1 MVLESILNPTK
12 AERKPWDLFLMG
24 IIYATIGAL
33 LAWWIFKEWSSMV
46 MVFLTAMA
54 SIPLMYRTLK
64 YEEREDVEIKE
75 EYPLIKQHMKAVI
88 FFIFLFLG
96 FTLAFSFW
104 NFILP
109 AKTVAVAFKAQ
120 SSTIQSINNPTG
132 AATSINVFMK
142 IFTNNIRVLFFCIFF
157 SFFYGAG
164 AIFILAWNGS
174 VVGTAIGALSRNK
187 LGEIMAK
194 VGFAHV
200 GNYFQ
205 VLTLGILRYLPHGI
219 LEVIGFFV
227 GGLAGGIISVAVV
240 NHDFGTKE
248 FNHIVAD
255 SLDLLILSILIIFFA
270 AIVEVYITPPLFH
283 MFSG

>member
-1 MVLESILNPTK
+1 MVLESILSPTK
-12 AERKPWDLFLMG
+12 AERKPFELFFLG
-24 IIYATIGAL
+24 IIYASIGAL

-64 YEEREDVEIKE
+64 YEEHEDMEIKD
-75 EYPLIKQHMKAVI
+75 EYPLIKQHMKAVL

-96 FTLAFSFW
+96 FTIAFSFW

-109 AKTVAVAFKAQ
+109 AKTVAIAFKAQ
-120 SSTIQSINNPTG
+120 ASTINLINNPTG
-132 AATSINVFMK
+132 AATSINIFMK
-142 IFTNNIRVLFFCIFF
+142 IFSNNIRVLFFCIFF

-174 VVGTAIGALSRNK
+174 VIGTAIGALSRNK

-194 VGFAHV
+194 VGFVHA

-219 LEVIGFFV
+219 IEVIGFFI

-240 NHDFGTKE
+240 NHDFGSKE
-248 FNHIVAD
+248 FNHILAD
-255 SLDLLILSILIIFFA
+255 SLDLLIMAILIIFFA
-270 AIVEVYITPPLFH
+270 AIVEVYFTPSFFH
-283 MFSG
+283 LVSG